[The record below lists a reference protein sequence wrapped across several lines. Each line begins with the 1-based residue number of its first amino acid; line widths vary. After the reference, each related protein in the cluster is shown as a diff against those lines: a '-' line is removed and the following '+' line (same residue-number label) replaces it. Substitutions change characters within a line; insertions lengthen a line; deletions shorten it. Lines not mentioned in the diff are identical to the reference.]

1 MDKRFKN
8 KGLWLS
14 FASLLFLILQDCG
27 IFIDQERYSMYTS
40 LLTSI
45 GYCLLGFGVYSNP
58 ETDNKWYGND
68 KNRDDISQ
76 G

>member
-1 MDKRFKN
+1 MDKRLRN

-27 IFIDQERYSMYTS
+27 LLIDPERYNMYAN

-58 ETDNKWYGND
+58 ETDNRWYGRD
-68 KNRDDISQ
+68 KDNDDISK